1 MTVESERHEGMIM
14 HDCKINIL
22 GTEYKVLFRDEKN
35 EPKLKEA
42 DGYIDSSV
50 KKIVVGIFEKDE
62 MSIEDL
68 ASYQKKVLRHEIIH
82 AFLYESGLWD
92 NSGTAEAWGLSEEIA
107 DWFALQSPKIFAL
120 FKELDII

>member
-1 MTVESERHEGMIM
+1 MQ
-14 HDCKINIL
+14 DCKINIL

-35 EPKLKEA
+35 KPKLKKA
-42 DGYIDSSV
+42 DGYIDTSV
-50 KKIVVGIFEKDE
+50 KEIVVGIFEKDE

-82 AFLYESGLWD
+82 AFLYESGLWN
-92 NSGTAEAWGLSEEIA
+92 NSGTAEAWGVSEEIT

-120 FKELDII
+120 FKELDIM